1 MSDIGLAGGVGEEQ
15 ISDSGLSDAQSFT
28 DFSPSGSDGDS
39 YAQASANILAEPI
52 AGRNR
57 SNITNLVDA
66 RTGQSLY
73 DPVFAAALKISRGLN
88 PGADSPL
95 TVPSYLQPQVPG
107 NKVLNE
113 AGDRMMYGSPVERFF
128 QEDFT
133 DFVRSSQQAVAGIPS
148 LYSLGIDA
156 IKRVLDGA
164 SFLNNSKAG
173 KTVEEAAEDEK
184 RIEITNLQ
192 TDMTDPNFK
201 PIASTTVDKVSLDKL
216 DDRPSIAELAEQRK
230 RQNAL
235 NAISDMFDNKGIVSL
250 SQADKI
256 INELKNQ
263 QIAAGTSK
271 GTDLSFD
278 PYSSAENFQKAK
290 DLGILNEFGLTAA
303 EQAKVDFSSRGFA
316 EDPKDRPRDPNNP
329 GGTMLTFLDPINDPV
344 KAPPGFVD
352 IVMREGKS
360 PTFAGTNISIFG
372 GRDPSAKLY
381 SPLTEAEA
389 QAQIDTGFSLEP
401 IPYDFPLSLSPR
413 DFTGS
418 GVRAG
423 VDLTPADFRVE
434 QSDPEKVMRVPKSS
448 LPASAQELASLRSGE
463 LDYGTS
469 FPLQTI
475 LDARREKR
483 FTQKELGDLLAGFK
497 R

>member
-1 MSDIGLAGGVGEEQ
+1 VAVDDFDGFDEAYSPD
-15 ISDSGLSDAQSFT
+15 
-28 DFSPSGSDGDS
+28 DFSQADMDFATAVGQQTGGYGDDNT
-39 YAQASANILAEPI
+39 AQEIANYLAQPQT
-52 AGRNR
+52 GTSPR
-57 SNITNLVDA
+57 SNIVGSST
-66 RTGQSLY
+66 Y
-73 DPVFAAALKISRGLN
+73 DPTFAAALDISRGLDPTGN
-88 PGADSPL
+88 FQGTGGLA
-95 TVPSYLQPQVPG
+95 VPSYLRPQIESGRVDARGEPIRYSSG
-107 NKVLNE
+107 F
-113 AGDRMMYGSPVERFF
+113 ERFL
-128 QEDFT
+128 QEDLT
-133 DFVRSSQQAVAGIPS
+133 DAIRSTQKTIAGIPS

-156 IKRVLDGA
+156 IKSVFDGA
-164 SFLNNSKAG
+164 SFLNDSKAG
-173 KTVEEAAEDEK
+173 KTVQEQADDQK
-184 RIEITNLQ
+184 RIEIADLEKNRLDPLQ

-201 PIASTTVDKVSLDKL
+201 PLDKL
-216 DDRPSIAELAEQRK
+216 DDRPSAQD
-230 RQNAL
+230 AL
-235 NAISDMFDNKGIVSL
+235 NAISNMFDNKGIVSL
-250 SQADKI
+250 SQAD
-256 INELKNQ
+256 NLKNQ
-263 QIAAGTSK
+263 QIAAGEKIGQSLVDAPPRK
-271 GTDLSFD
+271 SDVFPMSGGFILSGISSD
-278 PYSSAENFQKAK
+278 PTPTVNPR
-290 DLGILNEFGLTAA
+290 DN
-303 EQAKVDFSSRGFA
+303 
-316 EDPKDRPRDPNNP
+316 PRDPNNP
-329 GGTMLTFLDPINDPV
+329 GGTMLTFPDPINDPV

-360 PTFAGTNISIFG
+360 PTFAGTDISIFG

-401 IPYDFPLSLSPR
+401 IDFPSSLSPR
-413 DFTGS
+413 DFTAS

-434 QSDPEKVMRVPKSS
+434 QSGPEKVIRVPKSS